1 MIGRLCLLESWQKA
15 TQNLIRRGVR
25 IVAILALTFVLVGAN
40 PSSSAQAAPAIDNF
54 DYVLIAIPLA
64 NPICT
69 GQSTLIRVS
78 LSRQLRFGLGDAAPV
93 MVSRAEV
100 AALSNNNVGTITPDR
115 MFIGHP
121 STFDPNSV
129 LFRFTARDDPGVA
142 EIRFRF
148 ILSSDLGGI
157 TINKDFQFVVSKCS
171 YKVLTILQA
180 PLPPI
185 GLITFTP
192 DEIKLEETSS
202 EHFSGATDLK
212 IKYSDYNFLGCPLVL
227 TVTPTMIEYK
237 AHMDNDRLYLDF
249 TIQKFTETVT
259 ANCGEGSPPPIIYDI
274 ATGTGTVN
282 VPSQGGVTSYSTPL
296 GPYLFIITRVSD
308 GDTSH

>member
-25 IVAILALTFVLVGAN
+25 IVAILALTFVLAGAN
-40 PSSSAQAAPAIDNF
+40 PLSSAQAAPAIDNY
-54 DYVLIAIPLA
+54 DYVVTAIPSA

-78 LSRQLRFGLGDAAPV
+78 LSRQLQFGLGDAAPV

-157 TINKDFQFVVSKCS
+157 TTVS
-171 YKVLTILQA
+171 YTHLRA
-180 PLPPI
+180 H
-185 GLITFTP
+185 
-192 DEIKLEETSS
+192 ETR
-202 EHFSGATDLK
+202 H
-212 IKYSDYNFLGCPLVL
+212 
-227 TVTPTMIEYK
+227 
-237 AHMDNDRLYLDF
+237 
-249 TIQKFTETVT
+249 
-259 ANCGEGSPPPIIYDI
+259 
-274 ATGTGTVN
+274 
-282 VPSQGGVTSYSTPL
+282 
-296 GPYLFIITRVSD
+296 
-308 GDTSH
+308 